1 MFNLLRMDL
10 YRIKRSLSVYICLAI
25 MLSIS
30 VLGCWMIWL
39 LGTPEGRQSAV
50 NSGMIETELLMEEL
64 EDESNLLEGMDLL
77 EMYRNMSMDGG
88 FYPCIICIITSLF
101 VCADFQSGFIKN
113 IMSSHRNRWR
123 YVVSKLLTMG
133 IVNFFFTM
141 ISFGFCFLTNALFHM
156 VPFTNWLDVLFY
168 LGWAWVITTA
178 FSSLI
183 IAICIFTRNGAISI
197 LAAIIF
203 SSGLLVTVLSA
214 LSSLFHLDQ
223 WVTYTLYFNM
233 TYGPSS
239 YSGIGDLR
247 IFGIGLA
254 FLVLYT
260 LIASIV
266 LSKKDI

>member
-1 MFNLLRMDL
+1 
-10 YRIKRSLSVYICLAI
+10 
-25 MLSIS
+25 
-30 VLGCWMIWL
+30 
-39 LGTPEGRQSAV
+39 
-50 NSGMIETELLMEEL
+50 MIETELLMEEL

-168 LGWAWVITTA
+168 LGWACYYHSVFLFDYRNLYLHPQWGHKY
-178 FSSLI
+178 FSSDNLQQ
-183 IAICIFTRNGAISI
+183 RP
-197 LAAIIF
+197 
-203 SSGLLVTVLSA
+203 SGNRPLRSLKPVPFRPVGNLYALL
-214 LSSLFHLDQ
+214 
-223 WVTYTLYFNM
+223 
-233 TYGPSS
+233 
-239 YSGIGDLR
+239 
-247 IFGIGLA
+247 
-254 FLVLYT
+254 
-260 LIASIV
+260 
-266 LSKKDI
+266 